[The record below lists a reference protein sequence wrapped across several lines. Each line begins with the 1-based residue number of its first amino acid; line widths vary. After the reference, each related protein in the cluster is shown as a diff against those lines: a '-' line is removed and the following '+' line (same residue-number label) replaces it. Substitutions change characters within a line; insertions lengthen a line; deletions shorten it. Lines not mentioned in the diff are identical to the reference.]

1 MSNKLNNLSFISGS
15 APVIV
20 SSKLSLIELA
30 QTNTEFQNLIL
41 KLKKSGIM
49 SVLFDS
55 DKFRPLLTNDAVREM
70 DKYFMEGGPSP
81 DWIRAGENAIK
92 QSMSD
97 RSADAIISNMQR
109 RSVALDYNKF
119 CYDCN
124 FNVYIGTKCSETGM
138 YHMQN

>member
-1 MSNKLNNLSFISGS
+1 MSNKFTNLSFISGS
-15 APVIV
+15 TPATV

-30 QTNTEFQNLIL
+30 RTNTEFQNLIL

-55 DKFRPLLTNDAVREM
+55 DKFRSLLTDDAIREM
-70 DKYFMEGGPSP
+70 DKYFMDGGPSP

-97 RSADAIISNMQR
+97 RSAEAIILNVQR
-109 RSVALDYNKF
+109 KGMNKF

-124 FNVYIGTKCSETGM
+124 INVNIGTKCSETGM
-138 YHMQN
+138 YHMLD